1 MRILIKRSTM
11 RRPKIRFKPNLS
23 VKKDE
28 TPHNAVSNIEEEPTT
43 VESKTIPETDQNEE
57 INDNEPSNDCSHYPS
72 NIAAEEIVEVSV
84 PVEENASK
92 PDLKV
97 TDAAKPRAQK
107 RKQPVGSTTH
117 DKVKKDKKKTTKSEK
132 NRRRSYDEDLP
143 ILTKKDLTKSVRPM
157 VSKKLTR
164 KTEYLHKPVESTMKI
179 SDLIYLNPT
188 TNPMPKDDNE
198 VVQEFDV
205 KVDKAV
211 AEEDLT
217 AESSSSAP
225 QIRIDEKGE
234 IVIDEESLV
243 VREKKKYDFKSM
255 PLTDGNKDEFVSSR
269 SFKKQSFSGP
279 WTVRDTATFYLGLKT
294 LGTDFTSLTRLFPGR
309 TREELKKKFK
319 REERV
324 NGNLVETAL
333 MNRHSFDMS
342 IFDEEKGLAT
352 LSNKDL
358 KRINQKY
365 NKKKNISRSKTKGS
379 VIESSRT
386 SNA

>member
-1 MRILIKRSTM
+1 M
-11 RRPKIRFKPNLS
+11 RRPKIRFKPNVS
-23 VKKDE
+23 TKKDE
-28 TPHNAVSNIEEEPTT
+28 NPQNVVANVEEETT
-43 VESKTIPETDQNEE
+43 SVESKTIPEIDQSDE
-57 INDNEPSNDCSHYPS
+57 IRDAEQAISNSHYPS
-72 NIAAEEIVEVSV
+72 NIAAEEIVKISA
-84 PVEENASK
+84 PVEETATKS
-92 PDLKV
+92 DVKV
-97 TDAAKPRAQK
+97 TDTTKPRAQK
-107 RKQPVGSTTH
+107 RKQPVVQTTH
-117 DKVKKDKKKTTKSEK
+117 DKVKKDKKKTSKSEK
-132 NRRRSYDEDLP
+132 NRCKPCDDDLP

-164 KTEYLHKPVESTMKI
+164 KTEYLHKPVESSMKI

-198 VVQEFDV
+198 VVQEFDDKSEKPV
-205 KVDKAV
+205 VD
-211 AEEDLT
+211 EDLT
-217 AESSSSAP
+217 EESSSSAP

-255 PLTDGNKDEFVSSR
+255 PLADGNKDEFVSSR

-279 WTVRDTATFYLGLKT
+279 WTVRETATFYLGLKT
-294 LGTDFTSLTRLFPGR
+294 VGTDFTSLTKLFPGR

-365 NKKKNISRSKTKGS
+365 NKQKNTSRSKSKDS
-379 VIESSRT
+379 VIEKSRT
-386 SNA
+386 SN

>member
-1 MRILIKRSTM
+1 M
-11 RRPKIRFKPNLS
+11 RRPKIRFKPN
-23 VKKDE
+23 VTIKKDE
-28 TPHNAVSNIEEEPTT
+28 TTQNTEVTVEDEKS
-43 VESKTIPETDQNEE
+43 VESKIISETEVSEE
-57 INDNEPSNDCSHYPS
+57 NKAIESVNTATDYPS
-72 NIAAEEIVEVSV
+72 NIAAEEIVEISDLGAK
-84 PVEENASK
+84 EASK
-92 PDLKV
+92 SDSKV
-97 TDAAKPRAQK
+97 TDTPKPRAQK
-107 RKQPVGSTTH
+107 RKQAGSHSSH
-117 DKVKKDKKKTTKSEK
+117 DKVKKDKKKTNKSEK
-132 NRRRSYDEDLP
+132 NRRKSYDDELP

-164 KTEYLHKPVESTMKI
+164 KTEYLHTPVESSMKI

-188 TNPMPKDDNE
+188 TNPMPKDDSE
-198 VVQEFDV
+198 VVQEFDE
-205 KVDKAV
+205 KPDKPAV
-211 AEEDLT
+211 EEDLT
-217 AESSSSAP
+217 EESSSSAP

-243 VREKKKYDFKSM
+243 VREKKKFDFKSM

-294 LGTDFTSLTRLFPGR
+294 LGTDFTSLTKLFPGR
-309 TREELKKKFK
+309 SREELKKKFK

-365 NKKKNISRSKTKGS
+365 NKQKNISRSKTKEPVS
-379 VIESSRT
+379 ETVSETVNEISRT
-386 SNA
+386 SHT